1 MQDTS
6 EHMRR
11 KHYEIILSK
20 SPQERFLMGLQ
31 MMDDLREIVLNS
43 IRNQNTRISETDLKI
58 EFVKRYYKNDFTP
71 ERMAD
76 IIRWFKA
83 KSQMS

>member
-6 EHMRR
+6 DEMRR
-11 KHYEIILSK
+11 KHYEIIMGK
-20 SPQERFLMGLQ
+20 SPQERFLMCLE
-31 MMDDLREIVLNS
+31 MMDDVREIVLNS
-43 IRNQNTRISETDLKI
+43 IRKQNPEISQTDLKI

-71 ERMAD
+71 EKMED
-76 IIRWFKA
+76 IVGWFKS